1 VGPEW
6 VAKRSFALPF
16 KGGVVAER
24 SAGRSVEV
32 GGGFGGKS

>member
-6 VAKRSFALPF
+6 VAKRSFAPLF
-16 KGGVVAER
+16 KGGEIAER
-24 SAGRSVEV
+24 AAARSVGV